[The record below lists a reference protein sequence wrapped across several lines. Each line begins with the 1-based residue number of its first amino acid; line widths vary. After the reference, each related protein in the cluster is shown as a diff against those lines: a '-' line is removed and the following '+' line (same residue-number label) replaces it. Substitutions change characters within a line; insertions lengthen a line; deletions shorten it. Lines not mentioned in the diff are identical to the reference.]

1 MRIPRNDSMRCSRT
15 SRRYSDMGEREQHR
29 IVEKASY
36 VRDALEVL
44 VEKRDTLDFET
55 YRSDRE
61 QRDIVEREFET
72 AIEAC
77 IDIGEILVTTE
88 GASVPEDNAAVFRK
102 LGSLGVLDT
111 DTARRM
117 AEAAGFRN
125 ILSHRYGDAINDRDV
140 YNFLEED
147 LSLFAT
153 YLDQVRNH
161 LPNPE

>member
-1 MRIPRNDSMRCSRT
+1 MDLNERRRI
-15 SRRYSDMGEREQHR
+15 
-29 IVEKASY
+29 IEKAAY

-44 VEKRDTLDFET
+44 AEKRDTLDFEA

-61 QRDIVEREFET
+61 QRDVVEREFET

-77 IDIGEILVTTE
+77 LDIGEILLTIE
-88 GASVPEDNAAVFRK
+88 GASVPEENAAVFRR
-102 LGSLGVLDT
+102 LGSLTVLDA

-140 YNFLEED
+140 YNFLNED
-147 LSLFAT
+147 LPLFSA
-153 YLDQVRNH
+153 YLDRVRDY
-161 LPNPE
+161 LRDRD

>member
-1 MRIPRNDSMRCSRT
+1 MDLNE
-15 SRRYSDMGEREQHR
+15 RRR
-29 IVEKASY
+29 IVEKAAY

-44 VEKRDTLDFET
+44 AEKRDTLDFEA

-61 QRDIVEREFET
+61 QRDVVEREFET

-77 IDIGEILVTTE
+77 LDIGEILLTIE
-88 GASVPEDNAAVFRK
+88 GASVPEENAAVFRR
-102 LGSLGVLDT
+102 LGSLTVLDA

-140 YNFLEED
+140 YNFLNED
-147 LSLFAT
+147 LPLFSA
-153 YLDQVRNH
+153 YLDRVRDY
-161 LPNPE
+161 LRDRD

>member
-1 MRIPRNDSMRCSRT
+1 MDLNE
-15 SRRYSDMGEREQHR
+15 RRR
-29 IVEKASY
+29 IVEKAAH

-44 VEKRDTLDFET
+44 AEKRDTLDFET

-61 QRDIVEREFET
+61 QRDVVEREFET

-77 IDIGEILVTTE
+77 LDIGEILLTIE
-88 GASVPEDNAAVFRK
+88 GASVPEENAAVFRR
-102 LGSLGVLDT
+102 LGSLTVLDA

-140 YNFLEED
+140 YNFLNED
-147 LSLFAT
+147 LPLFSA
-153 YLDQVRNH
+153 YLDRVRDY
-161 LPNPE
+161 LRDRD